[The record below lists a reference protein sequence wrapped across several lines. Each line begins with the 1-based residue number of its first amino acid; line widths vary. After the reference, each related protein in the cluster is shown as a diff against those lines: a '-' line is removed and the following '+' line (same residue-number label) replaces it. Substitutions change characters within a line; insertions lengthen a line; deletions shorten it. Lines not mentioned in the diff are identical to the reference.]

1 MPIQV
6 NSVSSQVLENDQIDA
21 TSYTKAL
28 LNILDDFD
36 IDRERQDSN
45 NDAILNMFDDIVD
58 EKIQLEDTQRAIL
71 NVLDDFDAERK
82 IAEKSNADLTVVNES
97 MRNFIGIASHDL
109 RSPLASIL
117 GFASVLAEK
126 WTSYSEEDRED
137 SVAAIFRQSQKL
149 SSLVDD
155 LFTLS
160 SIESGGLKAN
170 PEPIRLGLAIDNCL
184 DFGDLDRKNISVS
197 CPDELFVLVDP
208 NHLGRIL
215 DNYIQN
221 AFKYGA
227 PPVHVEAVLLNN
239 AIQIRVMDNGPGVP
253 PEFVCR
259 LFSKF
264 ARAQTSETKSTKGAG
279 LGLSIARGL
288 AEVNGGSTS
297 YEQNSPNGSCFVVS
311 LPAFRRSIS

>member
-1 MPIQV
+1 MT
-6 NSVSSQVLENDQIDA
+6 SVSSQVLESEQIDA
-21 TSYTKAL
+21 TNYTKAL
-28 LNILDDFD
+28 LNILDDFN
-36 IDRERQDSN
+36 IDRELQDSN
-45 NDAILNMFDDIVD
+45 NNAILNIFDDITD
-58 EKIQLEDTQRAIL
+58 EKIQLEETQRAIL

-82 IAEKSNADLTVVNES
+82 IAEKSNADLVVVNES

-109 RSPLASIL
+109 RSPLASIM

-126 WTSYSEEDRED
+126 WTSYSEEDREF

-160 SIESGGLKAN
+160 SIESGGLSAS
-170 PEPIRLGLAIDNCL
+170 PEPISLGLAIENCL
-184 DFGDLDRKNISVS
+184 DFGNLDRKSISVS
-197 CPDELFVLVDP
+197 CSEELLVLVDP

-227 PPVHVEAVLLNN
+227 PPVHVKAVLVNN
-239 AIQIRVMDNGPGVP
+239 FVQIRVMDSGAGVP
-253 PEFVCR
+253 PEFISK

-264 ARAQTSETKSTKGAG
+264 ARAQTSKTKSTKGAG
-279 LGLSIARGL
+279 LGLSIVRGL

-297 YEQNSPNGSCFVVS
+297 YEQNFPNGSCFVVS
-311 LPAFRRSIS
+311 LPALKRSIS